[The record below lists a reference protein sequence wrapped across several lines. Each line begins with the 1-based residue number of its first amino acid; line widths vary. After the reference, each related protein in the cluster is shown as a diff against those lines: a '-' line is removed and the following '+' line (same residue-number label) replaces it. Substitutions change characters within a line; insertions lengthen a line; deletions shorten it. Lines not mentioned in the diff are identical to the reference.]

1 MGFAG
6 GLVGLLVICMFG
18 SRITSFE
25 IFGYFWIL
33 AAIVVRA
40 NALEGAAYL
49 ARAGAR
55 RPVVAPWVAG
65 VPVVVNGRAPLG
77 EEQCASRTS

>member
-1 MGFAG
+1 
-6 GLVGLLVICMFG
+6 MFG

-40 NALEGAAYL
+40 NALERAERAADTPK
-49 ARAGAR
+49 
-55 RPVVAPWVAG
+55 PVIAPWVAG
-65 VPVVVNGRAPLG
+65 VPVRP
-77 EEQCASRTS
+77 